1 MEERHE
7 KRKTSGLCRN
17 KGGRFFSKI
26 CSKKFEDRTKRQLLF
41 IDKLELL
48 EGKAPA
54 ELTPEEEKTVRE
66 HQSMTILV
74 VTQVDEEVVAAA
86 FFHADEVDDLDLIA
100 RTSRTFPV

>member
-1 MEERHE
+1 MERHE
-7 KRKTSGLCRN
+7 KWKTRGLCRS
-17 KGGRFFSKI
+17 KEGRFFSKN
-26 CSKKFEDRTKRQLLF
+26 CAKKFEDRTKRQRLF

-48 EGKAPA
+48 EGKATA
-54 ELTPEEEKTVRE
+54 ELMPEEKKTDRE

-100 RTSRTFPV
+100 PASRKYPV

>member
-1 MEERHE
+1 MTRD
-7 KRKTSGLCRN
+7 LCIS

-26 CSKKFEDRTKRQLLF
+26 CSKRFEDKTKCQLLF

-74 VTQVDEEVVAAA
+74 VTQVAEEVVAAA
-86 FFHADEVDDLDLIA
+86 FFHVDEVDDLDLIA

>member
-1 MEERHE
+1 MTRD
-7 KRKTSGLCRN
+7 LCIG

-26 CSKKFEDRTKRQLLF
+26 CSKKFEDRTKRQRLF

-100 RTSRTFPV
+100 PASRTFPV